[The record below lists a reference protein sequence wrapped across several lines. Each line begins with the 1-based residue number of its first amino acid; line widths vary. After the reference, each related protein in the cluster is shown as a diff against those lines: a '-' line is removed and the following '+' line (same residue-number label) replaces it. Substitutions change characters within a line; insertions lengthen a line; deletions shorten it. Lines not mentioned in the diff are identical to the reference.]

1 MTKYNIWFFGS
12 LIVALIVAM
21 PIITVFFSFFSETS
35 NYFFVLKDTFLFD
48 YIFNSVTILFFVV
61 LLTLI
66 LGIFSA
72 YFVSFYDFPLSNFF
86 SWALILSFAVPG
98 YIYAFSIIAFFE
110 NYGTAFSLLTFL
122 FGENNYNSIIPKI
135 DGLIGAILSISFS
148 LFPYVYVLTRASF
161 YYQSNNYIEVGK
173 NLGLS
178 TRETFSRII
187 LPSARPAIIAGIA
200 LVSMECLSDFGTVSF
215 FSVNT
220 LTTGIY
226 NSWLSFDDLNTANQI
241 SFILLIFI
249 FLLFSIEIYS
259 RKEARYHQP
268 GRGFKSITKIK
279 LTGKKSIIPIF
290 ICSLI
295 FLLSFIFPVTQM
307 IYWTIKFP
315 KYIQD
320 IDIIKINLN
329 TLILVGIASTFIVII
344 SLFINYGSR
353 ISKSKI
359 LGYLTNFS
367 ISGYAIPGVILAV
380 AFITFFSNL
389 SDFFSNYFNFISI
402 KGIFIGSIFG
412 LVLAYFIRF
421 FSLSFN
427 GIKSS
432 YEKINNSIDESAYLL
447 GYSKFNTF
455 FKIHVPHLS
464 PNIILIVLLIS
475 LEVIKELPMTMI
487 LRPFNFETFATQAYI
502 YASQDLLEAAALPS
516 LFLIFW
522 ATILILLSSKY
533 ILSKKTNIIK
543 KWLKIFLKFKTVI
556 LLQVKRIKSIM

>member
-1 MTKYNIWFFGS
+1 MTKYNIWFFSS
-12 LIVALIVAM
+12 LFIALIVSL
-21 PIITVFFSFFSETS
+21 PIITVFFSFFNETS
-35 NYFFVLKDTFLFD
+35 NYLTLLKNTFLFD
-48 YIFNSVTILFFVV
+48 YIFNSVIILFFVIII
-61 LLTLI
+61 TFI
-66 LGIFSA
+66 LGVLSA
-72 YFVSFYDFPLSNFF
+72 YFVSFYEFPFSNFF
-86 SWALILSFAVPG
+86 SWTLILAFAVPG

-110 NYGTAFSLLTFL
+110 NYGTAFSILTYL
-122 FGENNYNSIIPKI
+122 FGENNYNPIIPKI
-135 DGLIGAILSISFS
+135 DGITGAILAISFS

-161 YYQSNNYIEVGK
+161 HYQSNNYIEVGK

-178 TRETFSRII
+178 TKETFFKII
-187 LPSARPAIIAGIA
+187 LPSARPAIIAGLA

-241 SFILLIFI
+241 SFILLLFI
-249 FLLFSIEIYS
+249 LILFSIEIYS

-268 GRGFKSITKIK
+268 GRGFKPIIKIK
-279 LTGKKSIIPIF
+279 LTGKKSIVPF
-290 ICSLI
+290 AVCSLI
-295 FLLSFIFPVTQM
+295 LFSSFLFPVSQM

-315 KYIQD
+315 KYFQD
-320 IDIIKINLN
+320 INILNININ
-329 TLILVGIASTFIVII
+329 TLILVLISSISIVVI

-359 LGYLTNFS
+359 LNYLTNFS

-389 SDFFSNYFNFISI
+389 SDLASDNFNFKST
-402 KGIFIGSIFG
+402 KGIFIGSILG
-412 LVLAYFIRF
+412 LILAYFIRF

-447 GYSKFNTF
+447 GYSKTKTF
-455 FKIHVPHLS
+455 LKIHIPYLKT
-464 PNIILIVLLIS
+464 NIILIMLLIS
-475 LEVIKELPMTMI
+475 LEVIKELPITLI

-522 ATILILLSSKY
+522 STVLILLSSRY
-533 ILSKKTNIIK
+533 ILSKKN
-543 KWLKIFLKFKTVI
+543 
-556 LLQVKRIKSIM
+556 